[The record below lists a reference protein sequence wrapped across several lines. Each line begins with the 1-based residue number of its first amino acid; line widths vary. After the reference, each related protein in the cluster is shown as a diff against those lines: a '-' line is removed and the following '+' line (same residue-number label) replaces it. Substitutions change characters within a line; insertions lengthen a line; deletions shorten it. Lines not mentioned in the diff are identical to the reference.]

1 MKHLKPLK
9 LNESAQNEF
18 ANVITGGIVVG
29 NKKID
34 LEERV
39 YCDDDIIQYD
49 LFITGDDLLKLFK
62 IGVKFED
69 LDYSDSDHAYV
80 NLYTVSRT
88 VSENTLIKRYGV
100 YGTGE
105 LKDADAHDLIMPK
118 VKFKF
123 KQSFTPENFVKYV
136 NRASSDSDYKAVLTT
151 NANKEMLDINKE
163 KALNQFLGTLTQK
176 DYYLLGKSEDY
187 FTTLP
192 SYAAIA
198 KLKIPLEVVI
208 NHCLTA
214 VGVKAWEKSNK
225 LVKANSAMG
234 ILDE

>member
-136 NRASSDSDYKAVLTT
+136 NRA
-151 NANKEMLDINKE
+151 
-163 KALNQFLGTLTQK
+163 LNQFLGTLTQK